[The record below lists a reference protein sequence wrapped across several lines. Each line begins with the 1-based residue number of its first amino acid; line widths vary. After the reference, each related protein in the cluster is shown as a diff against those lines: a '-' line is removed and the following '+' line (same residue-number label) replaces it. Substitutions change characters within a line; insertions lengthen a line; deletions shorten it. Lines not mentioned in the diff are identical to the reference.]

1 MQQNHIK
8 QYGKRE
14 KRLVEHVGMARMWDF
29 NELVIAIIDKH
40 GIEAAEG
47 ILEDLQQ
54 HAMDTAT
61 LHIQALESEK
71 VL

>member
-1 MQQNHIK
+1 MNIK
-8 QYGKRE
+8 RYGKRE
-14 KRLVEHVGMARMWDF
+14 KRLVEQVGIARMWDF
-29 NELVIAIIDKH
+29 NQLVIAIIDKH
-40 GIEAAEG
+40 GIEAVEA

-54 HAMDTAT
+54 HATDTAT